1 MKGIDVVFNLAK
13 SMDDTWQGALQ
24 NDVGVAMRIA
34 MAAEAASVKRLIYT
48 GTIASYDMSSGGVT
62 ITEETGFAEDM
73 TDRNLYARSKAECE
87 RQLMKLHKDR
97 GLPLVIARPGIVV
110 GHGGPLQHWGIG
122 RWHGAGAVRIWGPGK
137 NKLPFVLIDDISD
150 GLVRM
155 IDSNAALGESFN
167 LVGDIQPSA
176 REYFE
181 MIHQELG
188 ARIRVSP
195 ANLTVLFAADAVKHV
210 LKKHALRRTGLTRP
224 SLADWKS
231 RAHFS
236 PFSNDKSKRVLG
248 WRPEADRARFVEEAI
263 RKANLFGF

>member
-1 MKGIDVVFNLAK
+1 
-13 SMDDTWQGALQ
+13 
-24 NDVGVAMRIA
+24 
-34 MAAEAASVKRLIYT
+34 
-48 GTIASYDMSSGGVT
+48 MSSGGVT